1 MKKISQ
7 KAIEE
12 KWYVIN
18 ADGLR
23 IGRIASVAA
32 QLLMGKKD
40 VLVRGYHDPRAHVV
54 ITNAS
59 RIDFTQKRGMTKFY
73 SNYSGFPGGIK
84 FTSLEEAFKKD
95 PTWPIE
101 NAVKGMLPKTKR
113 GNEAIVKL
121 KIYAGGEN
129 PHNAQN
135 PVEVN
140 VNNFKL

>member
-1 MKKISQ
+1 MIENNQ

-95 PTWPIE
+95 TDRDNTRI
-101 NAVKGMLPKTKR
+101 NFACLKTTFCFL
-113 GNEAIVKL
+113 EDDFV
-121 KIYAGGEN
+121 
-129 PHNAQN
+129 
-135 PVEVN
+135 
-140 VNNFKL
+140 